1 MLVKFH
7 SENTGYFIMFSDV
20 AEQLLKMMGMSGRL
34 EGAVSAEEVPT
45 ALAKLEHAIAPYKGQ
60 DSDDDS
66 HDEEPSVG
74 LATRA
79 APLIDML
86 RVARDNNSYVMW
98 RPQ

>member
-7 SENTGYFIMFSDV
+7 SENTGDFIMFSEV

-34 EGAVSAEEVPT
+34 EGAVSAEEVPA